1 MKTFKH
7 SGNAGDILYSLYCIQ
22 EDAILYLHLNQKGYY
37 GHNVHPLGDVMLN
50 KTMFDMLKPL
60 LEYHPYI
67 KEVKQYNGEQVDYD
81 LDLFREQDTLL
92 DRGSITHWYFETFPE
107 LTADT
112 SEQLY
117 SQKPAYD
124 SEEDYIV
131 VNRTFRYRNADVRY
145 KCLNSLDKKI
155 IFVGMDDEFEDFKL
169 RVPKAIRFIIK
180 DFAQA
185 HDLIRNAAYFIGNQS
200 MMFALAELMKKPRI
214 LEVYKHAPNVIPS
227 GGIFYQVNNEQKLK
241 QAIELINGRN

>member
-37 GHNVHPLGDVMLN
+37 GHNEHPLGDIMLN
-50 KTMFDMLKPL
+50 KAMFNMLKPL
-60 LEYHPYI
+60 LEYHPFI
-67 KEVKQYNGEQVDYD
+67 KEVKEYNGEQVDYD
-81 LDLFREQDTLL
+81 LDLFREQETLL
-92 DRGSITHWYFETFPE
+92 DRGSIANWYFECYPE

-200 MMFALAELMKKPRI
+200 MMFALAEIMKKPRI
-214 LEVYKHAPNVIPS
+214 LEVYKYAPNVIPS
-227 GGIFYQVNNEQKLK
+227 GGKFFQVIDEKRLEQVIKLM
-241 QAIELINGRN
+241 